1 MSGTTPV
8 DARTDELV
16 PLPEAAALLGVT
28 PDAVRAR
35 IRRGLLRGR
44 KGNRT
49 WLVELPAGFR
59 SLTQEQPDNDRKYP
73 VAPDGNDGLA
83 AVRLALTRLE
93 ERLRVDEELREALA
107 RSEGER
113 DVARAEAALLRAA
126 LTKSEA
132 RADRLEAALVEAR
145 RGWLERLVRAWRR
158 EES

>member
-1 MSGTTPV
+1 MSGATPV

-59 SLTQEQPDNDRKYP
+59 SLTQEQP
-73 VAPDGNDGLA
+73 ATTGNIRSRPMA
-83 AVRLALTRLE
+83 ATGSQQCALP
-93 ERLRVDEELREALA
+93 
-107 RSEGER
+107 
-113 DVARAEAALLRAA
+113 
-126 LTKSEA
+126 
-132 RADRLEAALVEAR
+132 
-145 RGWLERLVRAWRR
+145 
-158 EES
+158 